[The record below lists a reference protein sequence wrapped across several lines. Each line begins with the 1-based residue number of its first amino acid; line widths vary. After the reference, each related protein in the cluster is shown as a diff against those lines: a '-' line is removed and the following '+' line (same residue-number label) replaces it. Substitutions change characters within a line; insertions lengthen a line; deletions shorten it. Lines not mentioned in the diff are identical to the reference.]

1 MTRSLRFLL
10 RLALVVAVVAA
21 LQLVT
26 GTSRQGASPYV
37 SPLSSLG
44 VSPALAAPGCNNKTC
59 EKDPRKGPTC
69 FKATGSNCSV
79 SGGCTSTPC
88 P

>member
-1 MTRSLRFLL
+1 MTRSLRFVL

-26 GTSRQGASPYV
+26 GTSSGGGSPYV
-37 SPLSSLG
+37 SSLSSFG
-44 VSPALAAPGCNNKTC
+44 VSVALAAPGCNNKTC

-69 FKATGSNCSV
+69 FKANGSNCSV
-79 SGGCTSTPC
+79 SGGCTSTIC
-88 P
+88 